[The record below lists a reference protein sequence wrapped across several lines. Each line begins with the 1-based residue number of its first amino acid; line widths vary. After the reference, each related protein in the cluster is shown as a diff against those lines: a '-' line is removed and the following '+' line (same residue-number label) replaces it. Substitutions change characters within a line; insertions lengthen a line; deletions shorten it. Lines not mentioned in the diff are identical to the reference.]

1 MQEHFTQEIENLKTS
16 LIKMASIVD
25 EQVDKVITALESGDI
40 ELCKGVKSKD
50 LEVDA
55 YDNLIQTQCENILA
69 LFQPVASDLRL
80 VMSAIMINNNL
91 ERCGDI
97 AVNISQR
104 VKKAGYER
112 SLITESQIIDMART
126 AQSMLKNAIDSFIK
140 NDTELASNVIASDEK
155 VDKLN
160 KQIFNFLVAKMQSN
174 NELIEASTHLIVM
187 SRHIER
193 MADHAT
199 NIAENLVFYVDAQII
214 AHRKKLEQS
223 GS

>member
-1 MQEHFTQEIENLKTS
+1 MQEHFSQEIENLKTS
-16 LIKMASIVD
+16 LIKMASLVD

-104 VKKAGYER
+104 VKKAGNER

-126 AQSMLKNAIDSFIK
+126 AQLMLKNAIDSFIK

-160 KQIFNFLVAKMQSN
+160 KQIFSFLVTKMQSN

-187 SRHIER
+187 SRNIER
-193 MADHAT
+193 LADHAT

-214 AHRKKLEQS
+214 AHRKKLEHS
-223 GS
+223 GN